1 MGNGLFSEEF
11 HTYKMTRIIY
21 GWRYSLQQGIF
32 ILKDGFP
39 ISMFYNPKEVS
50 ESRSVNYAKHQ
61 PLNVSHPVY
70 HYVNGGEETLNF
82 TMLVKSNVKIIN
94 ANVEIP
100 VELYLES
107 IADLTYPYF
116 EGNVMKAGPPVI
128 TFVFGAMVKDIIISS
143 LEIKKDFWDRFLR
156 LKVSHITI
164 NSLVVVKKSKNR
176 LNYIKG
182 SL

>member
-1 MGNGLFSEEF
+1 MDGDIAYN
-11 HTYKMTRIIY
+11 K
-21 GWRYSLQQGIF
+21 GIF